1 MPILKIILFLISLP
15 LSFGSF
21 PFFQNKQPSL
31 PSLLPPS
38 LPPSLPP
45 PPFEFSFKLL
55 LPKNNSITSL
65 DNIDDR
71 MMINFIL
78 R

>member
-1 MPILKIILFLISLP
+1 MPILKIILFLISLS

-31 PSLLPPS
+31 PSS

-65 DNIDDR
+65 DNIDDK

>member
-1 MPILKIILFLISLP
+1 MTILKIILFIISLP
-15 LSFGSF
+15 LSLGSF
-21 PFFQNKQPSL
+21 PFFQNKQQP
-31 PSLLPPS
+31 LLPPS

>member
-31 PSLLPPS
+31 PPL